1 MRTLVL
7 VLALAALAV
16 ASSAVAASPA
26 AKPAPKAEAKPA
38 AKPDAKPAA
47 TATKPAPAAPTAPP
61 GLKIAKFDAR
71 DPDSI
76 VALLAALDAKAKVS
90 RIEAG
95 QAFLEV
101 TTPGGGFGAQMIGCD
116 AKGKACRA
124 IALFT
129 AYEKKGV
136 TLADINDFNRS
147 QLACRG
153 ILSPDGR
160 PSVMYAT
167 LVNLRMTAD
176 EMKQH
181 MGAWQGCL
189 TSFSE
194 FTRDPVAFLSQ
205 PHT

>member
-1 MRTLVL
+1 MRTL
-7 VLALAALAV
+7 VLALAALAA
-16 ASSAVAASPA
+16 ASSAPAATPA
-26 AKPAPKAEAKPA
+26 AKPVAKAEAKPA

-47 TATKPAPAAPTAPP
+47 PAGP
-61 GLKIAKFDAR
+61 KIAKFDAR

-90 RIEAG
+90 RIENG
-95 QAFLEV
+95 QAFLEIS
-101 TTPGGGFGAQMIGCD
+101 TPGGGFGAQMIGCD
-116 AKGKACRA
+116 AKGKACHA
-124 IALFT
+124 MALFT

-181 MGAWQGCL
+181 IGAWQGCL

-194 FTRDPVAFLSQ
+194 FTRDPVGFLSQ
-205 PHT
+205 PHS

>member
-1 MRTLVL
+1 MRTL

-16 ASSAVAASPA
+16 ASTAQAASPA

-38 AKPDAKPAA
+38 AKPDAKPAT
-47 TATKPAPAAPTAPP
+47 TAAKPAPAAPP

-90 RIEAG
+90 RIENG

-116 AKGKACRA
+116 AKGKACHA

-153 ILSPDGR
+153 ILAPDGR

-167 LVNLRMTAD
+167 LVNLRMTAE

>member
-1 MRTLVL
+1 MRTLAL
-7 VLALAALAV
+7 SLAALAV
-16 ASSAVAASPA
+16 ASTAQAATPP
-26 AKPAPKAEAKPA
+26 AKPV
-38 AKPDAKPAA
+38 AKPDAKLAA
-47 TATKPAPAAPTAPP
+47 AAAKPAPAAPTAPA

-76 VALLAALDAKAKVS
+76 VALLAALDAKAKVT
-90 RIEAG
+90 RIENN
-95 QAFLEV
+95 QAFLAIS
-101 TTPGGGFGAQMIGCD
+101 TPGGDFGAQMIGCD

-153 ILSPDGR
+153 ILAPDGR

-167 LVNLRMTAD
+167 LVNLRMTAE

-181 MGAWQGCL
+181 IGAWQGCL

-194 FTRDPVAFLSQ
+194 FTRDPVSFLSQ